1 MTIRNK
7 NQIITVIAAAAITL
21 LVIYLHLLS
30 HEETQKIYRA
40 QTEHTIVTI
49 KKDFLKDTVDNIF
62 LEIDRI
68 RLMRHRNYK
77 RITDLRLIR
86 LQEEIGRTDDDFIKF
101 CRERFEDEANPG
113 MWTVGFWDETT
124 GKLLYSANIPEQGSI
139 EPIRQLFKE
148 DLSSYAEIGKGKVR
162 GLFGISKTY
171 VETEVKKDVADL
183 IRGRKFSN
191 DSYIWVN
198 EIVNYEGGDNY
209 AIRRVHP
216 NLRDTEG
223 TYLSTFMKDINGKL
237 PYLEELEGVKK
248 HGETFF
254 TYSFK
259 KLNSQEVSEKVTYA
273 KLYRDYNWIIAMGV
287 HLDEIDALAK
297 KSIESSK
304 ASSSETIIRLL
315 GYIIIILL
323 IGYIGMYFLEKRR
336 LRQSTKSLEKE
347 FQTDIVTNA
356 ISRRFGEKLLAEQF
370 NKDLTTGNATAV
382 MMFDLDDFKNINDKY
397 GHGVGDLV
405 LRAIVSTLAQV
416 TRSSDRIVRW
426 GGDEFVI
433 MLPGL
438 RVENVKSFGEKAL
451 GAISSLRIPAGRDIV
466 TISISGGISIFR
478 ENDSDYNDA
487 VKRADDAL
495 YNSKKLGKNRVS
507 ILL

>member
-1 MTIRNK
+1 
-7 NQIITVIAAAAITL
+7 
-21 LVIYLHLLS
+21 
-30 HEETQKIYRA
+30 
-40 QTEHTIVTI
+40 
-49 KKDFLKDTVDNIF
+49 
-62 LEIDRI
+62 
-68 RLMRHRNYK
+68 
-77 RITDLRLIR
+77 
-86 LQEEIGRTDDDFIKF
+86 
-101 CRERFEDEANPG
+101 
-113 MWTVGFWDETT
+113 
-124 GKLLYSANIPEQGSI
+124 
-139 EPIRQLFKE
+139 
-148 DLSSYAEIGKGKVR
+148 
-162 GLFGISKTY
+162 
-171 VETEVKKDVADL
+171 
-183 IRGRKFSN
+183 
-191 DSYIWVN
+191 
-198 EIVNYEGGDNY
+198 
-209 AIRRVHP
+209 
-216 NLRDTEG
+216 
-223 TYLSTFMKDINGKL
+223 MKDINGKL

>member
-1 MTIRNK
+1 
-7 NQIITVIAAAAITL
+7 
-21 LVIYLHLLS
+21 
-30 HEETQKIYRA
+30 
-40 QTEHTIVTI
+40 
-49 KKDFLKDTVDNIF
+49 
-62 LEIDRI
+62 
-68 RLMRHRNYK
+68 
-77 RITDLRLIR
+77 
-86 LQEEIGRTDDDFIKF
+86 
-101 CRERFEDEANPG
+101 
-113 MWTVGFWDETT
+113 
-124 GKLLYSANIPEQGSI
+124 
-139 EPIRQLFKE
+139 
-148 DLSSYAEIGKGKVR
+148 
-162 GLFGISKTY
+162 
-171 VETEVKKDVADL
+171 
-183 IRGRKFSN
+183 
-191 DSYIWVN
+191 
-198 EIVNYEGGDNY
+198 
-209 AIRRVHP
+209 
-216 NLRDTEG
+216 
-223 TYLSTFMKDINGKL
+223 
-237 PYLEELEGVKK
+237 
-248 HGETFF
+248 
-254 TYSFK
+254 
-259 KLNSQEVSEKVTYA
+259 
-273 KLYRDYNWIIAMGV
+273 MGV